1 MGKII
6 AFFADK
12 FGYVLNFIYGF
23 VGNYGLAIILF
34 SILIKLI
41 MLPLSIKQ
49 QKTMKKTQKV
59 QVKLKELQKKY
70 ENDQSRLAQETMSLY
85 KEENVSPFSG
95 CLSTILQFIILISI
109 FFMVR
114 QPLTYMLRMDD
125 DKLDS
130 YSQIVEDTNTAKRGY
145 TEIAIIKEARENDEI
160 DVDIDMN
167 FLGLDLSNI
176 PYNNY
181 TDPTVYIIPG
191 LYVISSIISMKL
203 TTAMTVKKKKEED
216 NKEDIIIDEKDT
228 DNKKNKEEEA
238 DMTAQLSKQMSIM
251 MPIMAISIAAFAP
264 LGMALYWLVNNILMT
279 VERIVLNKIFSSK
292 EEEENV

>member
-34 SILIKLI
+34 SILIKLV

-59 QVKLKELQKKY
+59 QVKIKELQEKY
-70 ENDQSRLAQETMSLY
+70 ANDQTKLAQETMNLY
-85 KEENVSPFSG
+85 KEENVSPLSG
-95 CLSTILQFIILISI
+95 CLSSILQFIILISI
-109 FFMVR
+109 FFMIR
-114 QPLTYMLRMDD
+114 QPLTYMLRLPQEDQE
-125 DKLDS
+125 KYDS
-130 YSQIVEDTNTAKRGY
+130 YVEIVEDTNTAKRGY
-145 TEIAIIKEARENDEI
+145 SEIAIIKEARDNEDI
-160 DVDIDMN
+160 DVDINMN
-167 FLGLDLSNI
+167 FLGLDLSNV
-176 PYNNY
+176 PFNNY
-181 TDPTVYIIPG
+181 EDPTVYIIPG

-203 TTAMTVKKKKEED
+203 TTMMTTKNKKDNNDKESDEED
-216 NKEDIIIDEKDT
+216 MAAT
-228 DNKKNKEEEA
+228 
-238 DMTAQLSKQMSIM
+238 LSKQMSIM
-251 MPIMAISIAAFAP
+251 MPIMAVSVAAFSP

-279 VERIVLNKIFSSK
+279 IERVVLNKFIGSK